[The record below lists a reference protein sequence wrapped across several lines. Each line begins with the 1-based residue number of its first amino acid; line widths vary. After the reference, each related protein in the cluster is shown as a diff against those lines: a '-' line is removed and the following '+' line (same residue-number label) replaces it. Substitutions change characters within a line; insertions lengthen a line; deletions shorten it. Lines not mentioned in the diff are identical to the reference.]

1 MSKVIDSTNLG
12 HLWDLIKQ
20 YADGAVAAIAS
31 KLVPSGGT
39 TGQVLA
45 KASGTD
51 WDLAWVNQSGGGGT
65 SPSPYGSAPKM
76 DGTASAGTS
85 DDYARGDHV
94 HPHDSSKQDTLSV
107 TSGTLS
113 KGSAASSYTGQVR
126 KYGHVVQLNLNQIK
140 LAAAL
145 SSGST
150 SGTVTTIPSG
160 YRPANQILV
169 PWTSTGAAY
178 GYATIATGGTVTMRN
193 CGSASLTTSATS
205 TIACTYIVS

>member
-1 MSKVIDSTNLG
+1 MSKYLDLTGLT
-12 HLWDLIKQ
+12 HFWDAFKSRL
-20 YADGAVAAIAS
+20 
-31 KLVPSGGT
+31 LPSGGSS
-39 TGQVLA
+39 GQVLA

-51 WDLAWVNQSGGGGT
+51 WDLAWVNQSGGGGS
-65 SPSPYGSAPKM
+65 SPSPYGSNPEM

-107 TSGTLS
+107 SSGTLS
-113 KGSAASSYTGQVR
+113 KGSGASSYTGQVR

-169 PWTSTGAAY
+169 PWTSSGAAY

-193 CGSASLTTSATS
+193 CGSASLATSATS